1 MVEMRNILRRWLP
14 KHRKT
19 SDAARSWIWDR
30 NSFVHCAYHQASSS
44 HRDHPIKAS
53 KLEKSEAGKRRKKKK
68 ARKTREM
75 FTNTALAHSWCFSVN
90 RMLGPGE
97 EKKEEIGAGQKKNVE
112 CSCVLIHPKI
122 SLLRFRRIA
131 FCVLLSTPFLFFC
144 LASERVSSARR
155 YQKRHCFFLFLVESS
170 NYRVFHAHTYVA
182 GPRAIM
188 LLLRAPRYEG
198 TAMRQSLTKG
208 TPHGTGSVHIAASS
222 WHAALNLIQF
232 YAVWPF
238 FIYEYFSQNRIFDDF
253 QLPAKKTTLVISK
266 PKKKRRKKI
275 IHLIICPATM

>member
-1 MVEMRNILRRWLP
+1 MCSYPPEN
-14 KHRKT
+14 
-19 SDAARSWIWDR
+19 
-30 NSFVHCAYHQASSS
+30 FSSS
-44 HRDHPIKAS
+44 FSSNRFLCSSFDSVSFLLP
-53 KLEKSEAGKRRKKKK
+53 
-68 ARKTREM
+68 RE
-75 FTNTALAHSWCFSVN
+75 
-90 RMLGPGE
+90 R
-97 EKKEEIGAGQKKNVE
+97 
-112 CSCVLIHPKI
+112 
-122 SLLRFRRIA
+122 
-131 FCVLLSTPFLFFC
+131 
-144 LASERVSSARR
+144 ASELREAISKEAL
-155 YQKRHCFFLFLVESS
+155 FFLFLVESS

-266 PKKKRRKKI
+266 PKKTTKENNPSNYLPRYDVIR
-275 IHLIICPATM
+275 ARS